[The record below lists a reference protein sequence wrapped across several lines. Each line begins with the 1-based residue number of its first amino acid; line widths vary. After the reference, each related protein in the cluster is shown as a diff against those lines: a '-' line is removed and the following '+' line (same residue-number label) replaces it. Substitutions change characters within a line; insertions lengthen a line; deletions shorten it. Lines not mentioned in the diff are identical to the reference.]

1 MSDIEDY
8 KERLAPFAGRRVL
21 SAWVGGSHAHGLSDA
36 GSDMDLRVILMP
48 ESREIMLGEA
58 SWNRSLHEPDVAV
71 LTPLAYMHALLKGAP
86 NMLESLTLPVGC
98 LLLDSGLLRSL
109 SPYAKK
115 LVTCNTLKA
124 ATGNAKANIHALE
137 RRTDLSERK
146 RNKMMAETERL
157 LLSAQRVQAGG
168 AAWPCRLDD
177 DDIQTLRRI
186 RETGVSVEHLNDS
199 LRLTVDAVTPPLPPL
214 DVVPRRQ
221 VEESIID
228 LHHRTLSSDMESF
241 SMDDLFDT
249 LSRFEA
255 SNE

>member
-8 KERLAPFAGRRVL
+8 KERLASFKEQRIL
-21 SAWVGGSHAHGLSDA
+21 SAWVGGSHAHGLSDT
-36 GSDMDLRVILMP
+36 GSDVDLHVILTP
-48 ESREIMLGEA
+48 EPEEIMLGEA
-58 SWNRSLHEPDVAV
+58 SWNHSLHEPDVAV
-71 LTPLAYMHALLKGAP
+71 MTPIAYMHALLRGAP
-86 NMLESLTLPVGC
+86 NMLESLTLPVDC

-124 ATGNAKANIHALE
+124 ATGNARANIRALE

-157 LLSAQRVQAGG
+157 LLSAQRVRAGG
-168 AAWPCRLDD
+168 VAWPCRLDD
-177 DDIQTLRRI
+177 DDIQTLRQI
-186 RETGVSVEHLNDS
+186 RETGVPVEHLNDS

-214 DVVPRRQ
+214 DVLPRRQ
-221 VEESIID
+221 TKESIID
-228 LHHRTLSSDMESF
+228 LHHRILSSDMESF
-241 SMDDLFDT
+241 SMNDLFDA

-255 SNE
+255 ANE

>member
-71 LTPLAYMHALLKGAP
+71 MTPIAYMHALLKGAP

-109 SPYAKK
+109 SPFAGK
-115 LVTCNTLKA
+115 LATCNTIKA
-124 ATGNAKANIHALE
+124 ATGNARANIRALE

-168 AAWPCRLDD
+168 AAWPCRLND

-186 RETGVSVEHLNDS
+186 RETGVSDS

-228 LHHRTLSSDMESF
+228 LHHRILSSDMESF
-241 SMDDLFDT
+241 SVDDLVDA

>member
-8 KERLAPFAGRRVL
+8 KERLASFKEQRIL
-21 SAWVGGSHAHGLSDA
+21 SAWVGGSHAHGLSDT
-36 GSDMDLRVILMP
+36 GSDVDLRVILTP
-48 ESREIMLGEA
+48 EPEEIMLGEA

-71 LTPLAYMHALLKGAP
+71 MTPIAYMHALLKGAP
-86 NMLESLTLPVGC
+86 NMLESLTLPVDC

-124 ATGNAKANIHALE
+124 ATGNARANIRALE

-157 LLSAQRVQAGG
+157 LLSAQRVRAGG
-168 AAWPCRLDD
+168 VAWPCRLDD
-177 DDIQTLRRI
+177 DDIQTLRQI
-186 RETGVSVEHLNDS
+186 RETGVPVEHLNDS

-214 DVVPRRQ
+214 DVLPRRQ
-221 VEESIID
+221 TEESIID
-228 LHHRTLSSDMESF
+228 LHHRILSSDMESF
-241 SMDDLFDT
+241 SMNDLFDA

-255 SNE
+255 ANE

>member
-8 KERLAPFAGRRVL
+8 KERLASFKEQRIL
-21 SAWVGGSHAHGLSDA
+21 SAWVGGSHAHGLSDT
-36 GSDMDLRVILMP
+36 GSDVDLRVILTP
-48 ESREIMLGEA
+48 EPEEIMLGEA

-71 LTPLAYMHALLKGAP
+71 MTPIACMHALLKGAP
-86 NMLESLTLPVGC
+86 NMLESLTLPVDC

-124 ATGNAKANIHALE
+124 ATGNARANIRALE

-157 LLSAQRVQAGG
+157 LLSAQRVRAGG
-168 AAWPCRLDD
+168 VAWPCRLDD
-177 DDIQTLRRI
+177 DDIQTLRQI
-186 RETGVSVEHLNDS
+186 RETGVPVEHLNDS
-199 LRLTVDAVTPPLPPL
+199 LRLTVDAVTPPLLPL
-214 DVVPRRQ
+214 DVLPRRQ
-221 VEESIID
+221 TEESIID
-228 LHHRTLSSDMESF
+228 LHHRILSSDMESF
-241 SMDDLFDT
+241 SMNDLFDA

-255 SNE
+255 ANE